1 MSVNGI
7 PASCQSKNCSFTFSE
22 EMTPRVDSFFPMNGG
37 GEPGAFAS
45 HANVVG
51 VRARRSGRV
60 TLRRLRL
67 LDRLF

>member
-1 MSVNGI
+1 
-7 PASCQSKNCSFTFSE
+7 
-22 EMTPRVDSFFPMNGG
+22 MNGG

-45 HANVVG
+45 HANVVR

-67 LDRLF
+67 LDRLFYTFVHRPVPIFSSEAGK